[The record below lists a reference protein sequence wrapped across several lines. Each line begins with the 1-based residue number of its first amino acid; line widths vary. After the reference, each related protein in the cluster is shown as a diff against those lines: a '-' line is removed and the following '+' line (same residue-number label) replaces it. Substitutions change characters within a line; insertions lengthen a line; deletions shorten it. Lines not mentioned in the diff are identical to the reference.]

1 MDWMKYVLTGGWLAG
16 YRTQIAA
23 GLLILNFVAGYFMGD
38 IWLMEAFEESWKQ
51 LVIALG
57 LVAASVHKG

>member
-1 MDWMKYVLTGGWLAG
+1 MDWVKYVLTGGWLAG

-23 GLLILNFVAGYFMGD
+23 GLLILDSIAGYLMGD
-38 IWLMEAFEESWKQ
+38 ISVTQAFEESWKQ

-57 LVAASVHKG
+57 LLAASIHKA